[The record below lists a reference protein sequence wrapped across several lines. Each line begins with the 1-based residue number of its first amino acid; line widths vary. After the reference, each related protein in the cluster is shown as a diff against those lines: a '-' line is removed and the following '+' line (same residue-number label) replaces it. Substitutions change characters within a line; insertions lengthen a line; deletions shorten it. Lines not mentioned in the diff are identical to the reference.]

1 MKLRVHENS
10 VRLRLRKSEVVRFA
24 EEGRLEEALSI
35 GSGALRYEL
44 VVDDVRETSANF
56 TGGTLT
62 ITVPRN
68 DAKRWC
74 ESEEV
79 GIYVQ
84 TPTVEVILEKE
95 FRRTSMRGKY
105 DEDLYPNPRAG
116 KHFQQI
122 DGPE

>member
-1 MKLRVHENS
+1 MKLRMHENS
-10 VRLRLRKSEVVRFA
+10 VRLRLRKSEVARFA
-24 EEGRLEEALSI
+24 EEGRLAEAISI

-44 VVDDVRETSANF
+44 LVADVQETTVDFA
-56 TGGTLT
+56 GGTLT
-62 ITVPRN
+62 IAVPRSE
-68 DAKRWC
+68 AKRWC
-74 ESEEV
+74 ETDEV

-116 KHFQQI
+116 MHFQQI